1 MTFSKAIIGELS
13 ITPDRR
19 KTLALFIKRS
29 RDLLVRR
36 SSGCMGGDISAVV
49 PSASRRPRTFSCLRV
64 GR

>member
-13 ITPDRR
+13 ITPDHR
-19 KTLALFIKRS
+19 KTLALFIKKP
-29 RDLLVRR
+29 RDLPLRR

-49 PSASRRPRTFSCLRV
+49 PSASRRPRTFSVLSV